1 MASVKEV
8 RLRIKSVEST
18 MQITNAM
25 KLVASA
31 KFKKAKNRLDIATP
45 YFETLYEAISEI
57 ALNSKDLSSV
67 YTRDIKAEK
76 KCFVVIAGD
85 TGFAGG
91 YNSNILKLATSMID
105 FKNDS
110 VIAIGKKAVDFF
122 SKRGLEPTLSYQNIG
137 ETADMSSVKDVASTV
152 CEMFK
157 TKKYTEVQ
165 LIYTSFISQI
175 QVEPNTIRLLPI
187 NTPKGDRVN
196 NYMIY
201 EPSPKEVFET
211 IVPQY
216 LTGMIY
222 CAIVESYASEQ
233 GARRT
238 AMESATDNA
247 QEMIDD
253 LSLLY
258 NRARQAAITQEITE
272 IVAGAEG
279 LN

>member
-67 YTRDIKAEK
+67 YTRDIKVEK

-91 YNSNILKLATSMID
+91 YNSNILRLATSMID
-105 FKNDS
+105 FKTDS

-137 ETADMSSVKDVASTV
+137 ETADMSSVKDVANTV

-157 TKKYTEVQ
+157 TKQYSEVQ

-175 QVEPNTIRLLPI
+175 QVEPNTIKLLPI
-187 NTPKGDRVN
+187 NTPKGERVN